1 MEVEGYRLCSW
12 CLKRLTGR
20 EGEGEE
26 PCYICNGVYR
36 RFGEISLKLAEELK
50 GYEFESFML
59 GARVPQ
65 EWLEREDRVRAELK
79 LGSGVGL
86 KKAILIELGRRV
98 EALTGKPFSL
108 KPDLTAIYDF
118 GRDEIEIQTRP
129 LYVFGRYLKLVRG
142 IPQRGRGGVGELIS
156 GYLKSTL
163 GGRGV
168 RLTWFGSEDPDSL
181 VLGSGRP
188 FIARVS
194 NPRLRSLKAEEADL
208 DGVKLREL
216 RVVSG
221 ASRPRFRVEAKLY
234 LKCEGEPS
242 LKPIDGLLV
251 RLRGRKGVKERRIY
265 ELRPLKIEDGVM
277 ELYLKCEGGIGFK
290 RLIKEGEPSLESV
303 LGSKLEPLDRKPF
316 DILSVELESP
326 IR

>member
-1 MEVEGYRLCSW
+1 M
-12 CLKRLTGR
+12 
-20 EGEGEE
+20 
-26 PCYICNGVYR
+26 
-36 RFGEISLKLAEELK
+36 
-50 GYEFESFML
+50 
-59 GARVPQ
+59 
-65 EWLEREDRVRAELK
+65 
-79 LGSGVGL
+79 
-86 KKAILIELGRRV
+86 
-98 EALTGKPFSL
+98 GKPFSL

-142 IPQRGRGGVGELIS
+142 MPQRGRGGVGELIS
-156 GYLKSTL
+156 SYLKSTL

-168 RLTWFGSEDPDSL
+168 RLTWFGSEDPNSL

-194 NPRLRSLKAEEADL
+194 NPRLRSLKVEEADL
-208 DGVKLREL
+208 GGVKLREL
-216 RVVSG
+216 RVVSKV
-221 ASRPRFRVEAKLY
+221 SRPRFRVEAKLY
-234 LKCEGEPS
+234 LKFEGEPS
-242 LKPIDGLLV
+242 PKPIHGLLV

-277 ELYLKCEGGIGFK
+277 ELYLKCEGGMGFK
-290 RLIKEGEPSLESV
+290 KLIKEGEPSLESV